1 MPPRKTAR
9 SDHRESTAEMFFRRR
24 NIAEIVQGAF
34 YERIHNDNLVERAEV
49 VWVGNDSFGIPHVR
63 YRMSYRTPS
72 REEGQ
77 GTRMLAQTIFSER
90 YRQVKEAGAQPVLQ
104 QTVSTV

>member
-1 MPPRKTAR
+1 
-9 SDHRESTAEMFFRRR
+9 MFFKRR
-24 NIAEIVQGAF
+24 NIAKIVEGAF
-34 YERIHNDNLVERAEV
+34 YERIHNENLVERAEV

-77 GTRMLAQTIFSER
+77 GTRMLAQTIFAER
-90 YRQVKEAGAQPVLQ
+90 YRQVIDTSPRQCAPQA
-104 QTVSTV
+104 VSTA